1 MRRSDTVLY
10 HTSFT
15 FLQDCVCVCFNF
27 RSEETLQISLFLTH
41 THSYRDACTFP
52 ISVSAHTQTHT
63 HSTSLRQ
70 LKSAVFLHLCT
81 NTHTLS
87 RLSFLYSP
95 LKSTEGGLK
104 YDNPETSSSTIIQRC
119 RFTQNTPGCCL
130 SGSRLRYASLFF
142 LNKRRIPVFF
152 VFV

>member
-1 MRRSDTVLY
+1 MTLFYTTLLLPSCRTV
-10 HTSFT
+10 
-15 FLQDCVCVCFNF
+15 CVCVFQ
-27 RSEETLQISLFLTH
+27 LQERGDASDFSLSH

-142 LNKRRIPVFF
+142 LNKWRIPVFF